1 MIFKKKHIKLLF
13 PALTALLMSFI
24 MSGFITYLNLGLPSD
39 YFFLWMTAWGKAFL
53 VALPVSFF
61 VIPLVRKVI
70 EKITY

>member
-1 MIFKKKHIKLLF
+1 
-13 PALTALLMSFI
+13 
-24 MSGFITYLNLGLPSD
+24 
-39 YFFLWMTAWGKAFL
+39 MTAWGKAFL